1 MQQTVLD
8 NLTTGVI
15 TLNDQLQV
23 LYLNSA
29 AEALLDISLRRAESL
44 RLTDFIRQ
52 QELLTDLKRALKSN
66 HRFSRRETD
75 CYFNDETITVDYT
88 ITPVFENGVALL
100 LEIAPRERVHR
111 ISREEALVAQQET
124 SKILVRG
131 LAHEV
136 KNPLGGIRGAA
147 QLLDRV
153 LSKELN
159 DPSLSEFTGVIIK
172 EADRLRDLVD
182 RMLGPLQPARMIDQ
196 NIHEVLEHVI
206 QLVEAETGGRMSINR
221 DYDPSIPNFPGD
233 SERLIQAV
241 LNLVRNAMQAI
252 ESAMPLEDGTIVLK
266 TRIHRQFTIGSH
278 VSRLVCHVAIIDNG
292 PGIPKHLI
300 NNIFYPMVSGR
311 ADGSGLGLPLTQSI
325 VGEHRGLVECES
337 SPGRTVFN
345 MYIPITQDYGEPNAN
360 K

>member
-1 MQQTVLD
+1 MLQTVLD
-8 NLTTGVI
+8 NMTTGVI
-15 TLNDQLQV
+15 ALNDRLQV
-23 LYLNSA
+23 LSLNNA
-29 AEALLDISLRRAESL
+29 AENLLDISFRRAEL
-44 RLTDFIRQ
+44 QLLTDFIRQ
-52 QELLTDLKRALKSN
+52 QELVSDLERALEKN

-75 CYFNDETITVDYT
+75 CYFNEEAVTVDYT
-88 ITPVFENGVALL
+88 ITPVFEQGVALL

-147 QLLDRV
+147 QLLAR
-153 LSKELN
+153 ELH
-159 DPSLSEFTGVIIK
+159 DPSLNEFTDIIIK

-182 RMLGPLQPARMIDQ
+182 RMLGPLQPARMSDL

-206 QLVEAETGGRMSINR
+206 QLVGAETTGRISINR
-221 DYDPSIPNFPGD
+221 DYDPSIPDFPGD

-252 ESAMPLEDGTIVLK
+252 ESSMPLENGIIELK
-266 TRIHRQFTIGSH
+266 TRIVRQFTIGAH
-278 VSRLVCHVAIIDNG
+278 ACRLVCHVAIIDNG
-292 PGIPKHLI
+292 PGIPAHLI
-300 NNIFYPMVSGR
+300 NNVFYPMVSGR
-311 ADGSGLGLPLTQSI
+311 ANGSGLGLPLTQSI
-325 VGEHRGLVECES
+325 VSEHQGLVECES

-345 MYIPITQDYGEPNAN
+345 MYIPITRDHGEPNAD